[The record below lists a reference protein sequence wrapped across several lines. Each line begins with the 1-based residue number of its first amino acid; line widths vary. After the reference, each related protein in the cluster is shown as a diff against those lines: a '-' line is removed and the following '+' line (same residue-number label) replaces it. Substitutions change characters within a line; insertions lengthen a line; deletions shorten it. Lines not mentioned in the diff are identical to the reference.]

1 MPPMEPKLF
10 DGYTGDDI
18 EYMGGESIINETVG
32 LGGFAQAAAFP
43 LQEYQGGSAERM
55 VETNLEM
62 YEITA
67 GEHPEFN
74 IPFRASGE
82 CRPASMSIGWST
94 PASRRPWT
102 SASRA
107 AAAGN
112 RRRCPP
118 CAASVLRGSC
128 NRAQAEVSVMPVENL
143 EYVER
148 ALSLVEQARERGLE
162 LRILGS
168 LAYRLHCPANI
179 ELFEQMQRDLT
190 DVDLA
195 ARSDQRRDVRAW
207 LESLGFVVDQ
217 DLLVATEGK
226 RYCFGDPQSS
236 LFVDIFFDELYFC
249 HPIPLRDRLK
259 LDYPTIT
266 PTDLLLEK
274 TQIVEINPK
283 DIKDSL
289 VLLLEHPLDASGKD
303 AIDHTYVAKLLGAD
317 WGFYYTVTT
326 NLARLRRHLG
336 DGELSAEQVRIV
348 EERIGGLERAI
359 EEEPKTS
366 KWKLRARI
374 GTRKRWYQEVAEKSQ
389 TF

>member
-1 MPPMEPKLF
+1 
-10 DGYTGDDI
+10 
-18 EYMGGESIINETVG
+18 
-32 LGGFAQAAAFP
+32 
-43 LQEYQGGSAERM
+43 
-55 VETNLEM
+55 
-62 YEITA
+62 
-67 GEHPEFN
+67 
-74 IPFRASGE
+74 
-82 CRPASMSIGWST
+82 
-94 PASRRPWT
+94 
-102 SASRA
+102 
-107 AAAGN
+107 
-112 RRRCPP
+112 
-118 CAASVLRGSC
+118 
-128 NRAQAEVSVMPVENL
+128 MPVEHL

-148 ALSLVEQARERGLE
+148 ALGLVGQARERGLE

-179 ELFEQMQRDLT
+179 ELFEQMKRDLT

-226 RYCFGDPQSS
+226 RYAFSDPGSGMI
-236 LFVDIFFDELYFC
+236 VDIFFDELYFC

-289 VLLLEHPLDASGKD
+289 VLLLEHPLDPSGED
-303 AIDHTYVAKLLGAD
+303 AIDPGYVSRMLAAD

-326 NLARLRRHLG
+326 NLEKLRLHLA
-336 DGELSAEQVRIV
+336 DGELSPEQAQTVEGRIDT
-348 EERIGGLERAI
+348 LKRAI
-359 EEEPKTS
+359 EEEPKTG
-366 KWKLRARI
+366 KWKIRARI
-374 GTRKRWYQEVAEKSQ
+374 GPRKRWYQEVAEKSA